1 MKLTKTTVA
10 KLSMPAGKSELIV
23 FDEDMS
29 GFGIRLRAGGSAV
42 WIAQYR
48 VGAKQRRVTL
58 GKLSTLDADAARKA
72 AKQVLAKA
80 GLGQDHQAERRAQ
93 QARAAVTFKAIA
105 DQYLEHAKKALK
117 DKTYAECERHL
128 TRDWKPCHKRPVHE
142 IDRRDV
148 AARLQ
153 VIAAEYGP
161 IAANRSRAT
170 LSTFYAWAIGH
181 GVAEVNPVIGTVPPG
196 KESEGQR
203 ALSSAE
209 ARSVWGALGDDEFGR
224 IVKLLLLTGQ
234 RRGEVA
240 GMTWAEL
247 DLDKALWSLPAD
259 RTKNALPHDVPL
271 SQQAVA
277 ILSAVPRREKEV
289 STADGPRRELRALL
303 FGRGDGPFSGWSKPR
318 ERLNGR
324 IARKRASA
332 RLGRPLTKDEK
343 PEPADSLPR
352 WTLHDLRRTVVTG
365 MNELGIQPH
374 IVEAVVN
381 HVSGRAK
388 AGVAGVYNRATYAT
402 EKRMALQ
409 AWADH
414 LDEVLGLGE
423 RKVIPMVAPGG

>member
-1 MKLTKTTVA
+1 MKLNKTTVA
-10 KLSMPAGKSELIV
+10 KLSMPASKSELIV

-42 WIAQYR
+42 WVAQYR

-58 GKLSTLDADAARKA
+58 GRLSTLDADAARKA
-72 AKQVLAKA
+72 AKKILAKA
-80 GLGQDHQAERRAQ
+80 DLGQDHQAERRER

-105 DQYLEHAKKALK
+105 DEYLKHAKKAQK
-117 DKTYAECERHL
+117 NRTYLERKRHL
-128 TRDWKPCHKRPVHE
+128 DRDWKPFHGSPVHE
-142 IDRRDV
+142 VDRREV

-153 VIAAEYGP
+153 VVAAEHGP
-161 IAANRSRAT
+161 IAANRARGT
-170 LSTFYAWAIGH
+170 LSAFYAWAIGH
-181 GVAEVNPVIGTVPPG
+181 GVADVNPVVGTVPPG
-196 KESEGQR
+196 KESAGERTLSATEVR
-203 ALSSAE
+203 AVWE
-209 ARSVWGALGDDEFGR
+209 AAGDDEFGR

-240 GMTWAEL
+240 GMSWGEM
-247 DLDKALWSLPAD
+247 DLDRAMWSLPAE

-324 IARKRASA
+324 IARKRAAA
-332 RLGRPLTKDEK
+332 RLGRPLAKNE
-343 PEPADSLPR
+343 EPSPTDSLPR

-414 LDEVLGLGE
+414 LDEVLGLGK
-423 RKVIPMVAPGG
+423 RKVIPMRA